1 MPPLNAP
8 LPPPVPAIQAPQTC
22 PAAQASQP
30 WAAPASASAEAAGLA
45 PPSAD
50 PSSDYRHQLRPTPAG
65 WPIRSAWCVWVE
77 PVQTSGPQAIW
88 EERWWRAVQ
97 GALRTWQQELPIVQV
112 QDPAQAQVLVQ
123 RRRPPIQNRRAS
135 HGRAVL
141 ELLEVKRQ
149 GLWQLEPR
157 VTVLISPGQAQPAI
171 QATALHELGHA
182 FGLWGHSDQSGDAM
196 AIQPSAQPILSLS
209 ERDRRT
215 LQWLQQQPGLQQ
227 APAP

>member
-1 MPPLNAP
+1 MDLPAP
-8 LPPPVPAIQAPQTC
+8 VTVPCGISTDIR
-22 PAAQASQP
+22 P
-30 WAAPASASAEAAGLA
+30 WTA
-45 PPSAD
+45 PPTTP
-50 PSSDYRHQLRPTPAG
+50 PSTATTIAGNPNAQRPAGDYRHLLKPTPAG
-65 WPIRSAWCVWVE
+65 WPIRRHWCVWVQ
-77 PVQTSGPQAIW
+77 PVEDNGPTGIW
-88 EERWWRAVQ
+88 EQRWHQAVIQ
-97 GALRTWQQELPIVQV
+97 ALNTWQLLLSISLVERPE
-112 QDPAQAQVLVQ
+112 QAQVLIE

-196 AIQPSAQPILSLS
+196 ALQPSAQPILSLS